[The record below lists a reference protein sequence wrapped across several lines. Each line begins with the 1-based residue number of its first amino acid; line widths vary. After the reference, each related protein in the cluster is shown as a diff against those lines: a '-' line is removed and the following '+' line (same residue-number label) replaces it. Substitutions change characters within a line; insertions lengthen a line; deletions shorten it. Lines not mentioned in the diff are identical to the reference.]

1 MIAKC
6 SCQHCNGHIEFDA
19 QHAGQTA
26 DCPHCGLGTVL
37 FIPPPPQVHAQPTKS
52 KSRVGLVKILLILA
66 VAVCLGAWLASK
78 LEDKQVKHLTGP
90 PAPDFVPEY
99 IPPQKQA
106 ANQNAEEE
114 KHIAEAVQRVT
125 DHHNSASE
133 VAYRQKIATKEHF
146 QHLERMNAIESGK
159 SDVALEVMKLRQQ
172 EEIKALEDA
181 HAITE
186 ADWKR
191 QEEEWDKAWWKAH
204 E

>member
-1 MIAKC
+1 M
-6 SCQHCNGHIEFDA
+6 
-19 QHAGQTA
+19 
-26 DCPHCGLGTVL
+26 L
-37 FIPPPPQVHAQPTKS
+37 FIPPLSPVPAQSTKP
-52 KSRVGLVKILLILA
+52 KSRIRLVQILSILA

-78 LEDKQVKHLTGP
+78 LENKQVKQLTGT
-90 PAPDFVPEY
+90 PAPNSVPEY
-99 IPPQKQA
+99 IPPKKQA

-114 KHIAEAVQRVT
+114 KHIAEAVRRVA
-125 DHHNSASE
+125 DHHDSASE

-159 SDVALEVMKLRQQ
+159 SHVAIEVMKLRHQ

-186 ADWKR
+186 ADWNRK
-191 QEEEWDKAWWKAH
+191 EEEWDKVWWKAH